1 MPNYYRINCSA
12 ALTTHRPYF
21 LPTWG
26 VMGTR
31 TVQARGKY
39 RDKEYKDSVQEARMS
54 WDVSGQSLPLCHH
67 NLSKRPATLGMKLLI
82 PSPRQCIPSPRPC
95 ICSNNP
101 RLWPMPAPLNASIPR
116 QVQKPVPCSGSSPL
130 QDGSSILG
138 QDPAASS
145 SISVDKDS
153 TTSTPFQTVGE
164 MWGSTNYI

>member
-12 ALTTHRPYF
+12 ALTTRRPYS

-39 RDKEYKDSVQEARMS
+39 RDKKYKDRVQEVRMS

-82 PSPRQCIPSPRPC
+82 PSPRQYT
-95 ICSNNP
+95 CSNNP

-116 QVQKPVPCSGSSPL
+116 QVQRPVPCSGSSPL

-145 SISVDKDS
+145 SISVGKDS
-153 TTSTPFQTVGE
+153 TTSTPFQTAGE
-164 MWGSTNYI
+164 MWGSTNDI